1 MGQRFLLL
9 FKYEFFETFK
19 SSQSKKKVIILQLFL
34 EFEFAA
40 QFVFET
46 QIQIYSA
53 TQILN
58 EINFGESKLEAV
70 IFDKVRE
77 AFQDWNTPKS
87 IPGAPKTVYLVVF

>member
-1 MGQRFLLL
+1 M
-9 FKYEFFETFK
+9 
-19 SSQSKKKVIILQLFL
+19 IILQLFL

-58 EINFGESKLEAV
+58 EINFGESKL
-70 IFDKVRE
+70 
-77 AFQDWNTPKS
+77 
-87 IPGAPKTVYLVVF
+87 